1 MLSKTM
7 LTVFYGGA
15 YAWFCV
21 GFSLIAV
28 PAIKE
33 LVSMFSKKK

>member
-1 MLSKTM
+1 MLSQTA
-7 LTVFYGGA
+7 LTVFYIIA

-21 GFSLIAV
+21 GFILIAG

-33 LVSMFSKKK
+33 MFSMFFKK